1 MKNKIGMRLFG
12 EVPLEI
18 YAKTLQNLHTLITE
32 LTKQIEPGTKIEWSI
47 DELEVGSAFTAV
59 KGYYFEM
66 EKVEKVVIGF
76 ENTGIALSKNQ
87 PIPYNQKV
95 TNAANQ
101 LVKVINGKVS
111 SIDFITTPD
120 FFVEVYKSPDLE
132 SEKGKSLGYGTI
144 TGRVET
150 LSSRQTLRF
159 ILYDS
164 LFDRA
169 IKCVVDEDKK
179 ELLKEIWDKDV
190 TVTGL
195 IRRDVITGRPNEIR
209 NIEDIKI
216 LTEKPQGNFLK
227 ARGIIPW
234 KEGTE
239 KAENIIRR
247 LRDEE

>member
-1 MKNKIGMRLFG
+1 MKNKIGMKLYG
-12 EVPLEI
+12 EVPLDL

-47 DELEVGSAFTAV
+47 DELEVGSAFTGI
-59 KGYYFEM
+59 KGYYHEM

-76 ENTGIALSKNQ
+76 ETTGVALSTNR

-95 TNAANQ
+95 TKAANQ
-101 LVKVINGKVS
+101 LIKVINGKVS
-111 SIDFITTPD
+111 SIDFITSPD
-120 FFVEVYKSPDLE
+120 FFVEVYQSPDIENAKDKTLI
-132 SEKGKSLGYGTI
+132 YGTI

-159 ILYDS
+159 ILYDN

-169 IKCVVDEDKK
+169 IKCIVDEDKK

-190 TVTGL
+190 IVTGQ
-195 IRRDVITGRPNEIR
+195 IRRDALTGRPSEVR

-216 LTEKPQGNFLK
+216 ISDKPQGNFLR